1 MTAESE
7 KLPYHAEIALFEK
20 ILDDLKTTGNEGM
33 NLDTLWEDVGAKQN
47 NLRSFSLGLGKYL
60 GLLDSDNKK
69 AWLTNFGATLRYM
82 SKNDKNK
89 KLALE
94 LPSRYLTMFKWIR
107 DAKEIRS
114 NDLKLKFIENW
125 GTELSKG
132 VLDRV
137 IATFLNYC
145 QWLGLVDYLGRG
157 NQAKATITD
166 FGKQVLDLP
175 RDEQEE
181 IKSNQDDDN
190 KNGNDE
196 IKLPTNATY
205 PIIIK
210 TNDRDFNWDIKSE
223 SDWAVIDSVITSL
236 KEGWKTKQLEN
247 SSNHIKGEKGST
259 KPT

>member
-1 MTAESE
+1 MANESE
-7 KLPYHAEIALFEK
+7 KLPYHAEMTLFEK
-20 ILDDLKTTGNEGM
+20 ILEDLKTAGSEGM
-33 NLDTLWEDVGAKQN
+33 NLDTLWVDVGAKQN

-69 AWLTNFGATLRYM
+69 AWLTNLGTILRYM
-82 SKNDKNK
+82 SKNDRSK
-89 KLALE
+89 KLALR

-107 DAKEIRS
+107 DAEEIRS
-114 NDLKLKFIENW
+114 NDLKLKFVENW
-125 GTELSKG
+125 GTKLSKG

-145 QWLGLVDYLGRG
+145 GWLGIIDYQGRG

-175 RDEQEE
+175 RDEHENKKRE
-181 IKSNQDDDN
+181 QDDNN
-190 KNGNDE
+190 KKGKEE

-210 TNDRDFNWDIKSE
+210 TNDREFEWDVKTSE
-223 SDWAVIDSVITSL
+223 DWYVVDSVIASIKKGCKVQQGPK
-236 KEGWKTKQLEN
+236 KEDG
-247 SSNHIKGEKGST
+247 KGK
-259 KPT
+259 